1 MWLLYQLGMGAA
13 LLLAGPFLWWSRK
26 RHYAAS
32 LLGRLG
38 GGPAG
43 SRGVT
48 LWFHA
53 VSVGEVGVAAAV
65 ARALPADV
73 PLLVT
78 TVTPTGQER
87 ARALLGD
94 RADIAYLPLD
104 LGFAVRRFFR
114 RHRPGALVLVEG
126 DYWPLLLS
134 QARRRELPVRVI
146 NGRVSDRTFPRLRRI
161 RRWLDPFF
169 GPIERFGVQ
178 TAADLERLRELG
190 VAAERIEITG
200 NLKYEIAP
208 PRPSAEA
215 TAWLESARAL
225 DPHRPVW
232 VVGSTMPGE
241 EDRVLEAW
249 EASGRRHLPMLAP
262 RHPDRWDDVARR
274 LSDRGLRVARRQAGP
289 VDRAPDVLLL
299 DSLGELAALYGQGE
313 AAFVGGTLV
322 PTGGHNPLEP
332 AAQGLPIAVGPHM
345 ENFREMAEAFDSAG
359 AWRRVNSAAELGT
372 VLREWADHPEA
383 ARALGQ
389 RGRELIQHHRGALER
404 TLRLLEPMV
413 AALDTSVRP
422 EGLGI

>member
-13 LLLAGPFLWWSRK
+13 LLLAGPYLWWRRR
-26 RHYAAS
+26 RHYATS

-43 SRGVT
+43 SRGAT

-65 ARALPADV
+65 ARALPAGV

-104 LGFAVRRFFR
+104 LGFAIRRFFR
-114 RHRPGALVLVEG
+114 RHRPAALVLVEG

-169 GPIERFGVQ
+169 APVERFGVQ
-178 TAADLERLRELG
+178 TDVDRDRLQALG
-190 VAAERIEITG
+190 VPAERIEVTG
-200 NLKYEIAP
+200 NLKYEIAAP
-208 PRPSAEA
+208 EA
-215 TAWLESARAL
+215 SPGARAWLASAQAHV
-225 DPHRPVW
+225 PGRPVW
-232 VVGSTMPGE
+232 VVGSTMSGE
-241 EDRVLEAW
+241 EDPLLDGW
-249 EASGRRHLPMLAP
+249 EASGRAHLPVLAP
-262 RHPDRWDDVARR
+262 RHPDRWDEVAGR
-274 LSDRGLRVARRQAGP
+274 LAERGLRCARRSQGP
-289 VDRAPDVLLL
+289 LTQPADVLLL
-299 DSLGELAALYGQGE
+299 DSLGELAGLYGEGQ

-332 AAQGLPIAVGPHM
+332 AAHAVPVAVGPHM
-345 ENFREMAEAFDSAG
+345 DNFREMAEAFDTAG
-359 AWRRVNSAAELGT
+359 AWRRVGSASDLGA
-372 VLREWADHPEA
+372 VLREWANHPEA
-383 ARALGQ
+383 ARTLGH
-389 RGRELIQHHRGALER
+389 RGRELIQRHRGALQR
-404 TLRLLEPMV
+404 TLRLLEPLLV
-413 AALDTSVRP
+413 ASKGRGA
-422 EGLGI
+422 